1 MKKKYQAEVFEIA
14 DLDTCIPILGETSLN
29 SAICAG
35 ELLFCKK
42 LSPVD
47 IAVYAVWDGIEENW
61 QKEAFKDGVSCERVA
76 EFLRLPV
83 STVKAAVKNIN
94 RCIEELN
101 STALHR
107 K

>member
-1 MKKKYQAEVFEIA
+1 MKKKYQEEVFEIA

-29 SAICAG
+29 SAICDG

-42 LSPVD
+42 LSPVE
-47 IAVYAVWDGIEENW
+47 IAVYAVWSGIEANC
-61 QKEAFKDGVSCERVA
+61 QKKAFKDGVSCERVA

-83 STVKAAVKNIN
+83 PIVKAAVQNIN

-101 STALHR
+101 SMALS
-107 K
+107 KK

>member
-1 MKKKYQAEVFEIA
+1 MKRKIEEEVFDLA
-14 DLDTCIPILGETSLN
+14 DLEPVIPILGETSIN
-29 SAICAG
+29 PAVCYG

-42 LSPVD
+42 LSPVE

-61 QKEAFKDGVSCERVA
+61 QKEAFKDGPSCERVA

-83 STVKAAVKNIN
+83 SSVKAAVKNIN

-101 STALHR
+101 STAL